1 MLHPPSKHV
10 TFVYTGPLQTR
21 GRLLKQIRTLQRAG
35 VTCDLVLGDTAF
47 REAGSA
53 KADFPVTSFPVDIDG
68 SPLRSFVETLK
79 FCRRAAGVV
88 ARSNADT
95 VVCLALGALMAGK
108 WAKDLRGDLRL
119 VYDNNELQIESIPS
133 RMKRVIW
140 NHLQN
145 KGLKASD
152 VIFHAES
159 NRLRYFQKHYPVA
172 TGIPQVLVENFPFYT
187 EVPEERQ
194 PPADE
199 VRVVY
204 LGGFG
209 DGRFT
214 EEIIEAFSGM
224 DPKMR
229 LDIVG
234 FGRPAYVEA
243 LKSGLRERK
252 VDHVRILPGIPHS
265 SIPAF
270 LKDYHIGVAL
280 YRNTNL
286 NNYYCAPNKVYDY
299 LMNGMPVITND
310 YPGLLEVIEANKAG
324 ACIPEVN
331 AGELRKAI
339 ERIVA
344 ERRWENITG
353 SLRKRYTWEAQ
364 EPGYLEAFGLAT
376 ESD

>member
-1 MLHPPSKHV
+1 
-10 TFVYTGPLQTR
+10 
-21 GRLLKQIRTLQRAG
+21 LLKQIRTLQRAG

-47 REAGSA
+47 RETGSTS
-53 KADFPVTSFPVDIDG
+53 ADFPVTSFPVDIDG
-68 SPLRSFVETLK
+68 SPLRSFLETIK
-79 FCRRAAGVV
+79 FCRLASKVIAG
-88 ARSNADT
+88 SKADT

-108 WAKDLRGDLRL
+108 WAKDARKDLRL
-119 VYDNNELQIESIPS
+119 IYDNNELQIESIAS
-133 RMKRVIW
+133 RFKKVIW
-140 NHLQN
+140 NRLQN
-145 KGLKASD
+145 QGLQASD
-152 VIFHAES
+152 VIFHAEG
-159 NRLRYFQKHYPVA
+159 NRLRYFKKHYPS
-172 TGIPQVLVENFPFYT
+172 TNGIPQVLVENFPFYT

-209 DGRFT
+209 AGRFT

-243 LKSGLRERK
+243 LKAGLKQRK
-252 VDHVRILPGIPHS
+252 VDHVRILPGIPHA
-265 SIPAF
+265 SIPRF

-310 YPGLLEVIEANKAG
+310 YPGLLEVIEENKVG

-331 AGELRKAI
+331 AQELRKAI
-339 ERIVA
+339 DVIVA
-344 ERRWENITG
+344 EKRWDNITEQV
-353 SLRKRYTWEAQ
+353 RTRYTWEAQ
-364 EPGYLEAFGLAT
+364 EQEYLKAFGLDGRSAGET
-376 ESD
+376 TRKDA